1 MTSLHRNGHHG
12 LNARYWLLSGPGVAV
27 WGARAIAPARHRVLF
42 DPQPDSVNRPDGAG
56 IGVIEILIAI
66 VLIGVMTVLLLPS
79 LERYQKVRELRHAS
93 RQLLSDVRLTQQHA
107 VTLDENVRL
116 VYAAGTP
123 GSYTVE
129 KVSDGGDIKQVTL
142 PTGVTVS
149 GSFASTALQFS
160 ATGAPAA
167 PGQFCLTEGTQ
178 IIRLDVAAA
187 TGRAILTEVTTCP

>member
-1 MTSLHRNGHHG
+1 MG
-12 LNARYWLLSGPGVAV
+12 AV
-27 WGARAIAPARHRVLF
+27 WGARAIAPAHHLVLR
-42 DPQPDSVNRPDGAG
+42 DPRPGRIRRPDAAG
-56 IGVIEILIAI
+56 IGVIEILIAV
-66 VLIGVMTVLLLPS
+66 VLMGVMVVLLLPS
-79 LERYQKVRELRHAS
+79 LERYQKIRDLRHAS
-93 RQLLSDVRLTQQHA
+93 RQLLGDVRLAQQHA

-116 VYAAGTP
+116 VYTAGTP

-129 KVSDGGDIKQVTL
+129 KVSDGSDLKQVTL
-142 PTGVTVS
+142 PAAITVS

-187 TGRAILTEVTTCP
+187 TGRAALSEGITCP